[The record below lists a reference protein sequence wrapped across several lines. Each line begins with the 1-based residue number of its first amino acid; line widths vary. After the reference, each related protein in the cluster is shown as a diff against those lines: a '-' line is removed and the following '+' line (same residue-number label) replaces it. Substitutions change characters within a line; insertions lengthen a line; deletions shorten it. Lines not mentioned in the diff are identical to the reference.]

1 VKLYLVTSNENK
13 LKEVRLILPAGF
25 DVESIETIAPKKDIV
40 EDSAT
45 FFGNSLKKIE
55 AYKDLGVPLL
65 ADDSGLV
72 IDSLGGFPGVN
83 SARFMENSHYLTK
96 MQIIL
101 DRMVDEENRAARFVC
116 AALFYDPSNGVLVG
130 VEGKVD
136 GIIARKQSGE
146 SGFGYDPIFV
156 PQGYSQTFGVLGDSV
171 KKELSHRAKA
181 FKKLFSLVYLYTGK
195 K

>member
-83 SARFMENSHYLTK
+83 SARFMENSNYLTK

-101 DRMVDEENRAARFVC
+101 DRMVNEENRAARFVC
-116 AALFYDPSNGVLVG
+116 AALFYDPSNVVLVG

-146 SGFGYDPIFV
+146 NGFGYDPIFV

>member
-1 VKLYLVTSNENK
+1 MKLYLVTSNENK

-83 SARFMENSHYLTK
+83 SARFMENSNYLTK

-101 DRMVDEENRAARFVC
+101 DRMVNEEKRAARFVC
-116 AALFYDPSNGVLVG
+116 AALFYDPSNVVLVG

-146 SGFGYDPIFV
+146 NGFGYDPIFV

>member
-1 VKLYLVTSNENK
+1 MKLYLVTSNENK

-83 SARFMENSHYLTK
+83 SARFMENSNYLTK

-101 DRMVDEENRAARFVC
+101 DRMVNEENRAARFVC
-116 AALFYDPSNGVLVG
+116 AALFYDPSNVVLVG

-146 SGFGYDPIFV
+146 NGFGYDPIFV

>member
-1 VKLYLVTSNENK
+1 
-13 LKEVRLILPAGF
+13 
-25 DVESIETIAPKKDIV
+25 
-40 EDSAT
+40 
-45 FFGNSLKKIE
+45 
-55 AYKDLGVPLL
+55 
-65 ADDSGLV
+65 
-72 IDSLGGFPGVN
+72 
-83 SARFMENSHYLTK
+83 
-96 MQIIL
+96 
-101 DRMVDEENRAARFVC
+101 
-116 AALFYDPSNGVLVG
+116 LVG

-146 SGFGYDPIFV
+146 NGFGYDPIFV